1 MMDADGFDKL
11 TTGITIENVEP
22 SRCRTM
28 RAEAELKRDRF
39 AQQRAAWQCLK
50 FFENTPANEAAFRSN
65 FAGMPADDVTLL
77 KAFYNVKTD
86 DELLSMICRFW
97 NVS

>member
-1 MMDADGFDKL
+1 MDAD
-11 TTGITIENVEP
+11 IMIENVEP

-50 FFENTPANEAAFRSN
+50 FFENAPATEADFRMKLSEM
-65 FAGMPADDVTLL
+65 AAEDVTLL
-77 KAFYNVKTD
+77 KAFYDVKTD
-86 DELLSMICRFW
+86 AELLVMICRFW
-97 NVS
+97 NV